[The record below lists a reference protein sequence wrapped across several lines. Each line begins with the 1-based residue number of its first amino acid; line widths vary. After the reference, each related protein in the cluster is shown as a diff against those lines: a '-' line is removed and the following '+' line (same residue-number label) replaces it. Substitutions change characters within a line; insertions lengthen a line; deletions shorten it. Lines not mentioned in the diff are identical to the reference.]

1 MHRAGLLVTVKASLA
16 SEAEWLHVMAFSLWA
31 ESALVLQ
38 TVWGRGAP
46 LLFGPA
52 ATLAEGVTGKVSFI
66 KISPMPCP
74 LNYALSHEPWGD
86 ACLLVGPYASCS
98 GEPHLSTVGGGGKV
112 STAGSCS
119 GPPPDTK
126 QLLSVWTRARRKERQ
141 GAGRPPALGLGS

>member
-16 SEAEWLHVMAFSLWA
+16 SEAEWLHVMAFGLRA

-98 GEPHLSTVGGGGKV
+98 GEPHLSTVGGKGIY
-112 STAGSCS
+112 CR
-119 GPPPDTK
+119 
-126 QLLSVWTRARRKERQ
+126 QLFRATPRH
-141 GAGRPPALGLGS
+141 